1 MFFRKVKTT
10 RFERTG
16 RGMWI
21 NVAAHFYKFQ
31 DYMLLIQLWLG
42 AVHINFISRDPVGSE
57 TNP

>member
-16 RGMWI
+16 RVMWI
-21 NVAAHFYKFQ
+21 NVVAHFYKCQ
-31 DYMLLIQLWLG
+31 DYMLLIQLWLR

>member
-1 MFFRKVKTT
+1 MLIRKVKT

-21 NVAAHFYKFQ
+21 NEVTHFYKFQ
-31 DYMLLIQLWLG
+31 DHMLLIQLR
-42 AVHINFISRDPVGSE
+42 AVYIHFISRDPFGSE

>member
-1 MFFRKVKTT
+1 MLVIKVKT

-21 NVAAHFYKFQ
+21 NVVTHFYKFQ
-31 DYMLLIQLWLG
+31 DHMLLVQLR
-42 AVHINFISRDPVGSE
+42 AVYIHFISRDPFGSE